1 MVAVDR
7 KILNYR
13 LHLYPATI
21 TDSVNVIGIEVY
33 LIYGC
38 ETFLGSHSGAVD
50 D

>member
-1 MVAVDR
+1 MMAADR

-13 LHLYPATI
+13 LDLYPATI
-21 TDSVNVIGIEVY
+21 TDSVNVIGIEIC
-33 LIYGC
+33 LIYVC